1 MAQDVILTDGGFQR
15 PEKDTL
21 GGFPPLSSLGDLS
34 THTIWGPF
42 LGELVK
48 IVFYFYTNGT

>member
-1 MAQDVILTDGGFQR
+1 MAPDVILTDGAFPK
-15 PEKDTL
+15 PEKGTL
-21 GGFPPLSSLGDLS
+21 LGFPPLSSLGDLS